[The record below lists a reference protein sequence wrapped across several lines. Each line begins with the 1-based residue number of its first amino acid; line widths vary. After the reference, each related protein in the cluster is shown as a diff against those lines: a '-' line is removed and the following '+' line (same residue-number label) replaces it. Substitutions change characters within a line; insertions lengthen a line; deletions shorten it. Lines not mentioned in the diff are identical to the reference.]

1 MRFKLGIKK
10 VKIVN
15 NHNIYG
21 EPIIEGFFYK
31 IVKKSW
37 AYYLLGRKRYLVLKN
52 TSSATWRQN
61 TKDHIKVNFKLYFGS
76 GFETKEEAQE
86 FINAIKKNPNKF
98 ILW

>member
-10 VKIVN
+10 VKILN
-15 NHNIYG
+15 NRNIYG

-37 AYYLLGRKRYLVLKN
+37 AYYLLGSKKYLVLKN
-52 TSSATWRQN
+52 TSSSTWRQN
-61 TKDHIKVNFKLYFGS
+61 TKDPIRVNFLPHFGD
-76 GFETKEEAQE
+76 GFSTKEEAQK